1 MKIKIN
7 GRSVNVHFN
16 DRMYL
21 QPEGVLLS
29 KAKVSK
35 LGVVIGAVTLTF
47 IKNQPNSAPENYIP
61 WSLQA
66 AFESQPEPI
75 R

>member
-1 MKIKIN
+1 M
-7 GRSVNVHFN
+7 VVLLMCTLMTVCTF
-16 DRMYL
+16 